1 MVKLD
6 EPGNWCP
13 GVARKSKWEGVQLN
27 RVLAWLVAVTLMV
40 AGSSTLR
47 ADELDALYQRILR
60 EPANTELNLRFAQ
73 LAEERGTPRWALMA
87 YERVLLNDPENFAAK
102 LGLMRIKAAMAPNT
116 TVVSV
121 ELGTAYESNPMYY
134 LPGGKSAFLG
144 TGLVTLQDERNIN
157 GTRWRTSGAL
167 FGQVNSRYSDLTYAY
182 AGGETGP
189 VFYWLPGL
197 SVSPALGGAVG
208 YFNDRFYYGEGSGSL
223 TFEGTYE
230 NVFRALRL
238 RAAYRD
244 YDDYFPSQQGWYYEA
259 RGRVSVP
266 DILGERTVVAFS
278 PWFVWSDISGTVT
291 NALVQEIQPGAYS
304 EWGGKIEVYKTMTDW
319 LLIGASF
326 SASRR
331 DYRNDAVVGVPG
343 EKRKDTLLL
352 PGAMVLFKGFFWQH
366 ADLRLDYRYLR
377 NNSDDPTKEF
387 DDHLISAT
395 AVMRFDP
402 ARGWSWIR

>member
-1 MVKLD
+1 VK
-6 EPGNWCP
+6 
-13 GVARKSKWEGVQLN
+13 LN
-27 RVLAWLVAVTLMV
+27 RVLAWLFVVMLMA

-47 ADELDALYQRILR
+47 ADELNALYQRILN

-73 LAEERGTPRWALMA
+73 LAAEQGKPRWALMA
-87 YERVLLNDPENFAAK
+87 YERVLVNDPENFQAK
-102 LGLMRIKAAMAPNT
+102 LGLMRIKAEMAPNT

-134 LPGGKSAFLG
+134 LPGGKSAWLG
-144 TGLVTLQDERNIN
+144 TGLITLQDERNLN
-157 GTRWRTSGAL
+157 GLRWRTSGAL
-167 FGQVNSRYSDLTYAY
+167 FGQVNSQYGDLNYAY

-189 VFYWLPGL
+189 IFYWLPGL
-197 SVSPALGGAVG
+197 SVSPALGAAAA

-223 TFEGTYE
+223 TFEGVQD

-238 RAAYRD
+238 RAAYRS

-266 DILGERTVVAFS
+266 NVLGERTIVAFS

-304 EWGGKIEVYKTMTDW
+304 EWGGKIEVYKSLTDW
-319 LLIGASF
+319 LLVGASF
-326 SASRR
+326 SASWR
-331 DYRNDAVVGVPG
+331 DYRNDAVVNVPG
-343 EKRKDTLLL
+343 EKRHDTLLL
-352 PGAMVLFKGFFWQH
+352 PGVMVLLKGFFWQQ

-377 NNSDDPTKEF
+377 NNSNDPTKEF

-395 AVMRFDP
+395 AVMKFDP
-402 ARGWSWIR
+402 TRGWTPIR

>member
-1 MVKLD
+1 LLGRCGPKV
-6 EPGNWCP
+6 E
-13 GVARKSKWEGVQLN
+13 AEGVKLN
-27 RVLAWLVAVTLMV
+27 RVLAWLVLVTLTV
-40 AGSSTLR
+40 AGSGTLR
-47 ADELDALYQRILR
+47 ADELDALYRRILK
-60 EPANTELNLRFAQ
+60 EPANTELNLQFAR

-102 LGLMRIKAAMAPNT
+102 LGLMRVKAAMAPNI

-134 LPGGKSAFLG
+134 LPGGKSAWLG
-144 TGLVTLQDERNIN
+144 TGLVTLRDERNIN
-157 GTRWRTSGAL
+157 GLRWRTSGAVY
-167 FGQVNSRYSDLTYAY
+167 GQVNSRYDDLNYAY

-223 TFEGTYE
+223 TFEGQRE
-230 NVFRALRL
+230 NINSALRL

-244 YDDYFPSQQGWYYEA
+244 YDDYFPSQQGWYYEV
-259 RGRVSVP
+259 RGRVAVP
-266 DILGERTVVAFS
+266 DVFGERTLFAFA
-278 PWFVWSDISGTVT
+278 PWFVWSDISGVVT

-304 EWGGKIEVYKTMTDW
+304 EWGAKVEVYKTLTDW
-319 LLIGASF
+319 LTVGASF

-331 DYRNDAVVGVPG
+331 DYRNDIVVSLPG
-343 EKRKDTLLL
+343 DEKRKDTILL
-352 PGAMVLFKGFFWQH
+352 PGVMVLFKGFFWQH

-377 NNSDDPTKEF
+377 NNSNDPTKEF
-387 DDHLISAT
+387 EDHLISAT